1 MADVHALLTAERA
14 ELVALLRSLTDEQW
28 DTPSL
33 CAGWRVREVAGHL
46 LHDTI
51 PIRTYAA
58 IVARE
63 RFGVDR
69 VNDALAAKAGAMPTA
84 TIVDKLEDAPKHF
97 SRRAPKVILA
107 DMLVHQ
113 QDIRRPL
120 GLPRTIAA
128 DRLRMALDH
137 PDPFAFPGRRTR
149 GLRFAATDL
158 DWSKG
163 EGPEVRG
170 PGEALALAVAGR
182 PVVLDELEGDG
193 VGVLRRRL
201 A

>member
-1 MADVHALLTAERA
+1 MVDVHALLAAERA
-14 ELVALLRSLTDEQW
+14 ELVALLRGLTDEQW

-51 PIRTYAA
+51 PIRTYAG

-69 VNDALAAKAGAMPTA
+69 VNDTLAAKAAAMPTA
-84 TIVDKLEDAPKHF
+84 AIIDKLVEAPKHF

-107 DMLVHQ
+107 DMIVHQ

-137 PDPFAFPGRRTR
+137 PDPFAFPKRRTR
-149 GLRFAATDL
+149 GLRFTATDL
-158 DWSKG
+158 DWSNG
-163 EGPEVRG
+163 DGPEVRG
-170 PGEALALAVAGR
+170 PGEALALAIVGR

-193 VGVLRRRL
+193 VGILRRRI

>member
-1 MADVHALLTAERA
+1 MADVHALLAAERA
-14 ELVALLRSLTDEQW
+14 ELVALLRGLTDEQW

-51 PIRTYAA
+51 PVGTYLG

-69 VNDALAAKAGAMPTA
+69 VNDKLAASAGAMATE
-84 TIVDKLEDAPKHF
+84 TIVDKLESAPKHL
-97 SRRAPKVILA
+97 SRRVPKVILA
-107 DMLVHQ
+107 DMIVHQ

-128 DRLRMALDH
+128 ERLRMALDH
-137 PDPFAFPGRRTR
+137 PDPFAFPWRRTR
-149 GLRFAATDL
+149 GLRFTATDL
-158 DWSKG
+158 DWSKSD
-163 EGPEVRG
+163 GPEVRG
-170 PGEALALAVAGR
+170 TGEALALAIVGR

-193 VGVLRRRL
+193 VGILRHRL
-201 A
+201 T